1 MARRNETISSIL
13 VHESPWWASV
23 IAAGI
28 VYSLMRWV
36 APHCFTDNMIVGPM
50 CKAMPG
56 LAWMGGYF
64 FLGLAG
70 LAALRQS
77 LEALGRR
84 ERTPRREAAPPL
96 PVLNSKAPACPTCD
110 APMVERTAKRGAY
123 AGKSFWGCSRYPR
136 CTGTLSG
143 R

>member
-23 IAAGI
+23 IAAGV

-36 APHCFTDNMIVGPM
+36 APFCFTENMIVGPM

-84 ERTPRREAAPPL
+84 NRTPRRETASAPH
-96 PVLNSKAPACPTCD
+96 VLASEAPACPSCHS
-110 APMVERTAKRGAY
+110 PMVERTSKRGAN
-123 AGKSFWGCSRYPR
+123 AGNLFWGCAHYPK
-136 CTGTLSG
+136 CTGT
-143 R
+143 RPCH